1 MSMDKLHYSYEKRNW
16 KSKLTLQKEKEKK
29 KQLLL
34 SKLRTYKKII
44 ALAGGSKVD
53 LIIPFHPG
61 II

>member
-1 MSMDKLHYSYEKRNW
+1 MKKETEKASW
-16 KSKLTLQKEKEKK
+16 PYKKKKKKK